1 MCLSTLIQRVK
12 YRVIVDLSRGK
23 LTFLLFIPFI
33 FIFTSLS
40 VYAADDSS
48 IKVIYSSAISEF
60 PEGIRFQLKASSDN
74 KITSIAVRFNTGQAT
89 TGSYNYLDFE
99 EDFIVDSELFWR
111 TNTRASYIP
120 PGTIIKYSFEIED
133 NAGNSF
139 NTETIE
145 FVYHDARYTWYDL
158 TNGPVTVSY
167 HGPVEKRAQSVLD
180 ATIQTLQHMGPLL
193 GADIQEPIRVTMYN
207 NVKEMLVALPPGSTT
222 IRRELITEGQAF
234 VKVGTLLVLGG
245 GRGAIGTTSHEVT
258 HILTHRAG
266 DSVYR
271 TVPSW
276 LDEGL
281 AEYGNIDPGFSYDI
295 ALEFAIATD
304 RLLPITSMPVLPG
317 TPDDIII
324 FYGQGRSIVR
334 FMIQVYGPEK
344 IKALMA
350 AMKSGKNIDDAI
362 ALVYNMG
369 RLELENQWRS
379 AIGAPLFSPQ
389 GRQRVV
395 PTRIA
400 RPTLQPYSLTPQ
412 AKANDITSTSEE
424 SSDRGNMDKESK
436 NDGEEENLE
445 ESVTLPSTDSRN
457 CSSLRNEQT
466 GGPLGIISLACM
478 IGFGTLSFRRHKVR

>member
-1 MCLSTLIQRVK
+1 
-12 YRVIVDLSRGK
+12 
-23 LTFLLFIPFI
+23 
-33 FIFTSLS
+33 
-40 VYAADDSS
+40 
-48 IKVIYSSAISEF
+48 
-60 PEGIRFQLKASSDN
+60 
-74 KITSIAVRFNTGQAT
+74 
-89 TGSYNYLDFE
+89 
-99 EDFIVDSELFWR
+99 
-111 TNTRASYIP
+111 
-120 PGTIIKYSFEIED
+120 
-133 NAGNSF
+133 
-139 NTETIE
+139 
-145 FVYHDARYTWYDL
+145 
-158 TNGPVTVSY
+158 
-167 HGPVEKRAQSVLD
+167 
-180 ATIQTLQHMGPLL
+180 
-193 GADIQEPIRVTMYN
+193 
-207 NVKEMLVALPPGSTT
+207 MLVAIPPGSTT
-222 IRRELITEGQAF
+222 FRRELITEGQAF

-400 RPTLQPYSLTPQ
+400 RPTLQPYSLPPQ

>member
-1 MCLSTLIQRVK
+1 VRSTISVQEFKSILVSELR
-12 YRVIVDLSRGK
+12 RGK
-23 LTFLLFIPFI
+23 LLFLLFVPCLFV
-33 FIFTSLS
+33 FTSLS
-40 VYAADDSS
+40 VYADDNSP
-48 IKVIYSSAISEF
+48 IEVLYSGAISEF
-60 PEGIRFQLKASSDN
+60 PEGIRFQLKTSSDN
-74 KITSIAVRFNTGQAT
+74 KIASIAVRFNTGQGT
-89 TGSYNYLDFE
+89 TGSYNYLKFE
-99 EDFIVDSELFWR
+99 EEFVVDSELFWR
-111 TNTRASYIP
+111 TNTSTRYIP
-120 PGTIIKYSFEIED
+120 PGTVIRYHFEIED

-139 NTETIE
+139 ITEPTDFI
-145 FVYHDARYTWYDL
+145 YHDARFTWDEL
-158 TNGPVTVSY
+158 SRGPVTVSY
-167 HGPVEKRAQSVLD
+167 HGPVQKRAQLVLD
-180 ATIQTLQHMGPLL
+180 ATIETLQHMGPIL
-193 GADIQEPIRVTMYN
+193 GADTEEPIRVTMYN

-304 RLLPITSMPVLPG
+304 RLLPITSLPVLPG

-334 FMIQVYGPEK
+334 FMIEVFGAEK

-350 AMKSGKNIDDAI
+350 AMKSGRNIDDAI
-362 ALVYNMG
+362 TLIYNMG
-369 RLELENQWRS
+369 RVELENRWRT
-379 AIGAPLFSPQ
+379 AIGAPLFSPE
-389 GRQRVV
+389 GRERSV

-412 AKANDITSTSEE
+412 PKANNIRSTSLKSIEME
-424 SSDRGNMDKESK
+424 SIEKES
-436 NDGEEENLE
+436 NDDSIKLEEN
-445 ESVTLPSTDSRN
+445 VAIHSTDNGN

-466 GGPLGIISLACM
+466 RRRPMGVVSLACM
-478 IGFGTLSFRRHKVR
+478 VSFGILSFRRNKIR